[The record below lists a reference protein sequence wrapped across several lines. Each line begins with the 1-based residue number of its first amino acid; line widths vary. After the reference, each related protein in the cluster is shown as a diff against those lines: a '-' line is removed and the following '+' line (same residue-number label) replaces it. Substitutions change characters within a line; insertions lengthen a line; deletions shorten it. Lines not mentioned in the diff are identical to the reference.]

1 MTDDVS
7 RLRIERDLYRG
18 LLSLGEE
25 DDLVPFLEE
34 ALSLVMR
41 LSGAHHGLIELRA
54 LEGEP
59 LRIARGLA
67 DAELPAALRAFST
80 SVVREAL
87 ASGRTVSTANA
98 IDDPRFSDV
107 RSVQAAGLRAILC
120 APLQGG
126 DAAGVLYLAERTEP
140 GPFPEG
146 ARCLVELFAKH
157 LAPLAG
163 RIARARALNVDVTR
177 ELRGRVRAD
186 AVAGRS
192 AALATVLQQILVA
205 APVPISLLV
214 TGESGTGKTAV
225 ARAVH
230 DTSPRHAGPFVD
242 LNCAAIPEALFE
254 SELFGAEKGAHS
266 TATRRLDGKIEAAR
280 GGTLF
285 LDEIGELP
293 LSVQA
298 KLLGF
303 LQSRSYFRLGGTKAV
318 EADVR
323 VVAATNRD
331 LKELVAEKRFRE
343 DLFYRLDVLRI
354 HVPPLRER
362 VSDIAL
368 IADAILVRLAEQHG
382 RRLALS
388 RAAELALEESEWP
401 GNVRQLEN
409 VIARGWATALAEGAA
424 RVDARHVF
432 PDAKAEAPSDAE
444 ATEPEGWREATL
456 RFQRRLLA
464 DTLAATSWNVAE
476 SARRLGVARSHMNEL
491 IRAHGLERPG

>member
-1 MTDDVS
+1 MCGPTPS
-7 RLRIERDLYRG
+7 R
-18 LLSLGEE
+18 
-25 DDLVPFLEE
+25 
-34 ALSLVMR
+34 
-41 LSGAHHGLIELRA
+41 GA
-54 LEGEP
+54 
-59 LRIARGLA
+59 
-67 DAELPAALRAFST
+67 
-80 SVVREAL
+80 
-87 ASGRTVSTANA
+87 
-98 IDDPRFSDV
+98 
-107 RSVQAAGLRAILC
+107 
-120 APLQGG
+120 APPW
-126 DAAGVLYLAERTEP
+126 R
-140 GPFPEG
+140 
-146 ARCLVELFAKH
+146 R
-157 LAPLAG
+157 
-163 RIARARALNVDVTR
+163 
-177 ELRGRVRAD
+177 
-186 AVAGRS
+186 
-192 AALATVLQQILVA
+192 VLQQILVA

-214 TGESGTGKTAV
+214 TGESGTGKTAI

-331 LKELVAEKRFRE
+331 LKELVAERRFRE

-409 VIARGWATALAEGAA
+409 VIARGWATALAEGTA

-432 PDAKAEAPSDAE
+432 PGAKAEAPSDAE
-444 ATEPEGWREATL
+444 TNEPEGWREATL